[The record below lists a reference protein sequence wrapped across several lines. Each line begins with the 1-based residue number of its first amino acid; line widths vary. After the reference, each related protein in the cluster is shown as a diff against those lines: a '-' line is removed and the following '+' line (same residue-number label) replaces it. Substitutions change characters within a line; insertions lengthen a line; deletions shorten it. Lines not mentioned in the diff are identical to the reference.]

1 MSAVK
6 FVDPVPSRRGWAKKQ
21 TDFMKETFK
30 SFNAA
35 FVGFILVMRTQRN
48 MRYHFLIALFI
59 IILSIILNINRVELM
74 ILSLTITL
82 VLVTEMINT
91 AAENIIN
98 IVKTKY
104 HPLAK
109 VVKDI
114 SAAAVLTCA
123 INAVIVGY
131 LIFSTKIPFNVEKSI
146 VKLRNSSMDITF
158 ISLIVVFG
166 LVILGKVLFH
176 RGTPLKGGMPSGHA
190 ALAYSMWTI
199 IVLLTKDILISI
211 LAFFMAFLIAR
222 SRMYR
227 KIHNFWEVMAG
238 ALLGIIATLL
248 IFQIFWRK

>member
-1 MSAVK
+1 M
-6 FVDPVPSRRGWAKKQ
+6 RRIIRKQ
-21 TDFMKETFK
+21 ADYIKETFK

-48 MRYHFLIALFI
+48 MRYHFLAALFI
-59 IILSIILNINRVELM
+59 IILSIILNVNRVELM
-74 ILSLTITL
+74 ILSVSITF

-98 IVKTKY
+98 IVKNRY

-131 LIFSTKIPFNVEKSI
+131 IIFSTKIPFNIEAGIS
-146 VKLRNSSMDITF
+146 KLRNSSMDITF
-158 ISLIVVFG
+158 ISLILVFG
-166 LVILGKVLFH
+166 LVIIGKVFFH
-176 RGTPLKGGMPSGHA
+176 KGTPLKGGMPSGHA

-199 IVLLTKDILISI
+199 IVLLTRDVLISI

-222 SRMYR
+222 SRLHR
-227 KIHNFWEVMAG
+227 KIHNFWEVLAG
-238 ALLGIIATLL
+238 SVLGVVVTLL
-248 IFQIFWRK
+248 IFQIFWQRW

>member
-1 MSAVK
+1 MS
-6 FVDPVPSRRGWAKKQ
+6 PSRFIKRN
-21 TDFMKETFK
+21 TDFWRETFK

-48 MRYHFLIALFI
+48 MRYHFLAALFI
-59 IILSIILNINRVELM
+59 IILSIVLDVSRIELT
-74 ILSLTITL
+74 ILSITITL
-82 VLVTEMINT
+82 VLVMEMINT

-98 IVKTKY
+98 IVKTRY

-131 LIFSTKIPFNVEKSI
+131 MIFSTKIHFDIEASI
-146 VKLRNSSMDITF
+146 SKLRDSSMDITF

-166 LVILGKVLFH
+166 MVILAKVFFH

-199 IVLLTKDILISI
+199 IVFLTKDVLISI

-222 SRMYR
+222 SRIHR
-227 KIHNFWEVMAG
+227 KIHSLWEVLAG
-238 ALLGIIATLL
+238 SLLGVIVTLF
-248 IFQIFWRK
+248 IFQIFWRGQ

>member
-1 MSAVK
+1 M
-6 FVDPVPSRRGWAKKQ
+6 RRLIRKHA
-21 TDFMKETFK
+21 DFMKESFK

-48 MRYHFLIALFI
+48 MRYHFLAALFI
-59 IILSIILNINRVELM
+59 IILSIILNVNRMELM
-74 ILSLTITL
+74 LISLSITL

-91 AAENIIN
+91 AAENIVN

-131 LIFSTKIPFNVEKSI
+131 MIFSTKIPFNVEASI
-146 VKLRNSSMDITF
+146 SKLRNSSMDVTF
-158 ISLIVVFG
+158 ISLILVFG
-166 LVILGKVLFH
+166 LVIIGKVISH

-199 IVLLTKDILISI
+199 IVLLKKDPLISI
-211 LAFFMAFLIAR
+211 LTFFMAFLIAR
-222 SRMYR
+222 SRLHR
-227 KIHNFWEVMAG
+227 GIHNFWEVLAG
-238 ALLGIIATLL
+238 SVLGVIVTLL
-248 IFQIFWRK
+248 IFQIFWQR

>member
-1 MSAVK
+1 MVRQVK
-6 FVDPVPSRRGWAKKQ
+6 S
-21 TDFMKETFK
+21 FMRDTFK

-48 MRYHFLIALFI
+48 MRYHFLAALFI
-59 IILSIILNINRVELM
+59 IIISILLNVNRMELM
-74 ILSLTITL
+74 LISISITL

-91 AAENIIN
+91 AAENIID

-123 INAVIVGY
+123 INALIVGY
-131 LIFSTKIPFNVEKSI
+131 MIFSTKIPFNIEAGI
-146 VKLRNSSMDITF
+146 AKLRNSSIDVTF
-158 ISLIVVFG
+158 ISLILVFS
-166 LVILGKVLFH
+166 LVILGKVLFK
-176 RGTPLKGGMPSGHA
+176 RGTPLLGGMPSGHA

-199 IVLLTKDILISI
+199 IVLLTKDVLISI

-222 SRMYR
+222 SRIHR
-227 KIHNFWEVMAG
+227 RIHNFWEVLAG
-238 ALLGIIATLL
+238 SILGVIVTLL
-248 IFQIFWRK
+248 VFRIFWQR